1 MTPLDPTT
9 NAELQARAQQL
20 LEFLKDIPASAD
32 LDDARAYPVPAELA
46 EAIAT
51 HLAHCGV
58 GIIDQPNRAWE
69 PPPAG
74 QGHYLNPGK
83 WRDLTMENFAR
94 QSTDVIGD
102 IFADLI
108 PPKTGETR

>member
-1 MTPLDPTT
+1 MTNHTATDDT
-9 NAELQARAQQL
+9 EHRAGL
-20 LEFLKDIPASAD
+20 LRDLIKDIPASAD
-32 LDDARAYPVPAELA
+32 LDDSRVYPVPAELA

-51 HLAHCGV
+51 HLAYCGI
-58 GIIDQPNRAWE
+58 GIVAEPTRAWE

-83 WRDLTMENFAR
+83 WRDLTMENLAR

-108 PPKTGETR
+108 PPKTGDNR